1 MITRNSR
8 SELTSNFYMRK
19 QSIHLNL
26 SGDEKEIQD
35 DEIDIS
41 FIADFP
47 GLVIK
52 NYLAPD
58 LDNTT
63 VELLGE

>member
-1 MITRNSR
+1 M
-8 SELTSNFYMRK
+8 
-19 QSIHLNL
+19 
-26 SGDEKEIQD
+26 EIQD